1 MKRVVFGLGLF
12 CVFLVGLIYFKFNG
26 RLNVLTTSQIK
37 EFKDLNEF
45 EMNVVQYD
53 SVYGD
58 YLQWTGIQDLG
69 PGNPESVA
77 RKLLFDKS
85 NKFAIK
91 AIIDDKSGFFS
102 KIPGDINF
110 SGQWRE
116 TNDKLTLQF
125 YFPPTTWY
133 ELFDSVKNENTIEFV
148 DKETITLDKDATT
161 IWIMGTECKKVK

>member
-1 MKRVVFGLGLF
+1 MKRVVIGLGLIG
-12 CVFLVGLIYFKFNG
+12 VVLVGLIYIKFNG
-26 RLNVLTTSQIK
+26 RLNVLTTSQVK
-37 EFKDLNEF
+37 KFRDLNEF
-45 EMNVVQYD
+45 ERNAIQYD

-69 PGNPESVA
+69 PGNPESVT
-77 RKLLFDKS
+77 RKLVFDKP

-116 TNDKLTLQF
+116 TNGKLTLQF
-125 YFPPTTWY
+125 YLPPSTWF
-133 ELFDSVKNENTIEFV
+133 ELFDSLKNEKIIEFV
-148 DKETITLDKDATT
+148 DNETIMLDKDTKS
-161 IWIMGTECKKVK
+161 IWIRGTECKRVK